1 MGRSSSRLVVNIN
14 TSEPSANT
22 QAQDGAFAEGG
33 AEGPRRIIFDVENIS
48 EHENVAGVK
57 SEGLIIGPCCD
68 YNGSKPVLFCD
79 SEIVCDSEIAYLV
92 LMRLRTSDVRELHEP
107 SVRSARL

>member
-1 MGRSSSRLVVNIN
+1 MRPQQTHLFKHEGACVFH
-14 TSEPSANT
+14 EPSANT

-68 YNGSKPVLFCD
+68 YNGSRPMPLCD
-79 SEIVCDSEIAYLV
+79 LEVQMNLV
-92 LMRLRTSDVRELHEP
+92 GMPIKINES
-107 SVRSARL
+107 